1 MSEMSEMS
9 EMYECWHVC
18 LIVRIQQGSIQGS
31 ENTREA
37 GSKPLNP
44 PERRAEA
51 TSLAGGCYFVCLLVR
66 LFACLLVTL
75 FDCSLPASEPVN
87 MSKGI

>member
-9 EMYECWHVC
+9 ECLNVC
-18 LIVRIQQGSIQGS
+18 LIVRIQQGSIGMQGS
-31 ENTREA
+31 ENAREA

-44 PERRAEA
+44 PKRRAEA